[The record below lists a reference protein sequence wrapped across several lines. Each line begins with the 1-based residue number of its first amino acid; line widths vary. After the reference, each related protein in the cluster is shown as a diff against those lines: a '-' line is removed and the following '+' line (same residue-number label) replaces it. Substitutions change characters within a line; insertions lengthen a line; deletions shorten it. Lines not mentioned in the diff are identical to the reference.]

1 MKIKHL
7 STNLTKH
14 VQDLYA
20 ENSTIMIK
28 EIKDLYKWGVIPC
41 S

>member
-1 MKIKHL
+1 MKIKPL
-7 STNLTKH
+7 SMNLTKR

-20 ENSTIMIK
+20 ENSTTMIK
-28 EIKDLYKWGVIPC
+28 EIKDLNKWRVIPC